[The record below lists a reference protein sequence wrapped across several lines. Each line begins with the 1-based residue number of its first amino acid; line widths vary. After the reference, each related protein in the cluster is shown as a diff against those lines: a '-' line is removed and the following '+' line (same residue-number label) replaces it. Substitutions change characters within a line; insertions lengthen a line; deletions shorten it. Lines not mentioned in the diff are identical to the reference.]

1 MKPCFSRVVRP
12 LAIGLTLTLPACASE
27 PIIPPTLSTIAP
39 AGMERGTT
47 KTFSIEGR
55 NLTGATEVIFDATG
69 ITGSLT
75 EIADVPEK
83 ITGPKAGED
92 LSAQVPLGKKQSA
105 QLVVTI
111 AKDAL
116 PGIHRFR
123 VKTPLGTSNMLEI
136 AVGILPE
143 VMKREKA
150 AMDSGTPPQAVE
162 LPATLIGAIEN
173 PGETDTYQFKGKA
186 GAELVFLVQ
195 ASALGSKLSSTLTLN
210 DKGGHVLASAG
221 QNSNRP
227 DAELNYRLPQ
237 DGAYTVSIGDR
248 ENGGGKAYFYRL
260 DAGELPYVKSV
271 FPLGARKG
279 EASQIAVNGLNL
291 GDLTTVKIQPSASGD
306 GWTTM
311 PLKVVGSIH
320 PWNEVKIAV
329 GDAPEV
335 AEHEPN
341 DSFDAAQTVSIPVTV
356 NGHIA
361 GGLDRGK
368 TPDEDYFRF
377 TAKKGQKLD
386 IEVVAARLGSPL
398 DSVIEVLDA
407 KGNAIPRATIR
418 CLNETTTTLADRD
431 SRTDGIR
438 LVSTSGL
445 REGDYLMVGDE
456 LNRVDF
462 IPDQPDA
469 DTVLKSMGDLRI
481 AYLGTSP
488 DVHAVNTPV
497 YKAQILPA
505 DAEFPSNGLPV
516 FHLTWRNDDGG
527 PGYGSDSRL
536 DFLVPADGDY
546 FVHLKDVRGLEGP
559 DFAYRLSLHEEEP
572 DFRLAAEPAN
582 PNIPRGGTTA
592 VTVSLDTIQG
602 FDGPIDI
609 EVTGLPPGVSASKAR
624 ILAGQISTVVSLAA
638 SPDAD
643 SAAHPAPIRFVG
655 HASVNGREVTRVAN
669 REGSEDQPLQLASVT
684 PAPDVSVSTEA
695 KEVDIE
701 PGKEVKVT
709 LNIERH
715 NGFAGRVPCSIEN
728 LPPGVRVVNVG
739 LNGVL
744 VTEAQTSRT
753 FTLRAEE
760 WAKPV
765 DQPIYVVAEVESNSP
780 TKHPSAPVLLKVAS
794 GKPISAE
801 AQSRN
806 GNETANS
813 ESAPNR

>member
-1 MKPCFSRVVRP
+1 MKPIFSRVVGP
-12 LAIGLTLTLPACASE
+12 LAVGLTLTLPACASE
-27 PIIPPTLSTIAP
+27 PIIPPTLATITP

-47 KTFSIEGR
+47 KTFSLEGR
-55 NLTGATEVIFDATG
+55 NLSDATEVIFDAPG
-69 ITGSLT
+69 ITGTLT

-92 LSAQVPLGKKQSA
+92 LSAQVPLGKKETA
-105 QLVVTI
+105 KLEVTI

-136 AVGILPE
+136 AVGALPE
-143 VMKREKA
+143 VMKREKST
-150 AMDSGTPPQAVE
+150 MDSGTPLQSVE

-186 GAELVFLVQ
+186 GAEIVFLVQ
-195 ASALGSKLSSTLTLN
+195 ASALGSKLASTLTLN
-210 DKGGHVLASAG
+210 DSDGHVLASAG
-221 QNSNRP
+221 ENSNRP
-227 DAELNYRLPQ
+227 DAELSYRLAQ
-237 DGAYTVSIGDR
+237 DGTYTVSIGDR

-271 FPLGARKG
+271 FPLGVRKG
-279 EASQIAVNGLNL
+279 ESSQIAVSGANL
-291 GDLTTVKIQPSASGD
+291 GDLTSVRVQSSASD
-306 GWTTM
+306 EGWTTM
-311 PLKVVGSIH
+311 SLDAVGSIH
-320 PWNEVKIAV
+320 PLNEVKIAV

-377 TAKKGQKLD
+377 TARKGQRLD
-386 IEVVAARLGSPL
+386 IEVAAARLGSPL
-398 DSVIEVLDA
+398 DSVIEILDA
-407 KGNAIPRATIR
+407 KGDAIPRATIR

-456 LNRVDF
+456 LDRVDF

-497 YKAQILPA
+497 YKAQILAP

-516 FHLTWRNDDGG
+516 FHLAWRNDDGG

-546 FVHLKDVRGLEGP
+546 FVHLKDVRGMEGS
-559 DFAYRLSLHEEEP
+559 DFAYRLSMHEEEP
-572 DFRLAAEPAN
+572 DFRLKAEPEN

-592 VTVSLDTIQG
+592 VTVSLDAIQG

-609 EVTGLPPGVSASKAR
+609 EVTGLPRGVSASKAR
-624 ILAGQISTVVSLAA
+624 ILAGQISTVVALTAA
-638 SPDAD
+638 PDAD
-643 SAAHPAPIRFVG
+643 SAAHPVPIRFVG
-655 HASVNGREVTRVAN
+655 HASVNGRDMTRVAN
-669 REGSEDQPLQLASVT
+669 REGSEDRPLQLVSVT
-684 PAPDVSVSTEA
+684 PAPDVTVSTDA
-695 KEVDIE
+695 KEVDLE

-709 LNIERH
+709 LNVDRH

-744 VTEAQTSRT
+744 ITEAQTSRT
-753 FTLRAEE
+753 FTLRAED
-760 WAKPV
+760 WAKPI
-765 DQPIYVVAEVESNSP
+765 DQPIFVVAEVESNSP
-780 TKHPSAPVLLKVAS
+780 TRHPSSPVLVRVAA
-794 GKPISAE
+794 GKQASVE
-801 AQSRN
+801 AQSRAGSEAAN
-806 GNETANS
+806 G
-813 ESAPNR
+813 ESAPNQ